1 MSYWPFSCNHLQNIW
16 NKGKENL
23 VRHQKSQNIMNMILG
38 FHSAINNDF
47 WWYLEITFRRHLA
60 IILKISVRFTLKE
73 LRYVISSSF
82 DIISGSDEGGI
93 LLKKKKKVW
102 EQKKTSGT
110 GIFSQTRRKKTINNL
125 TINKTSREG
134 VFFS

>member
-1 MSYWPFSCNHLQNIW
+1 
-16 NKGKENL
+16 
-23 VRHQKSQNIMNMILG
+23 MNMILG

-93 LLKKKKKVW
+93 LLKKEKKYESK
-102 EQKKTSGT
+102 
-110 GIFSQTRRKKTINNL
+110 RKHRVPEFFHKQEEKRPL
-125 TINKTSREG
+125 TI
-134 VFFS
+134 